1 MEQGGVV
8 KSHKL
13 TLDNRKK
20 MTLTGIKDVVAFDLN
35 QILLE
40 SSMGMIHIK
49 GKDLKV
55 TKLNVDSGLTDIEG
69 NVDSIVYSD
78 IKNFSKKVKSG
89 FFKGIK

>member
-1 MEQGGVV
+1 MEQSGVV

-69 NVDSIVYSD
+69 NIDSIVYSD
-78 IKNFSKKVKSG
+78 TKNFSKKVKSG
-89 FFKGIK
+89 FFKNIK

>member
-69 NVDSIVYSD
+69 YVDSIMYSEP
-78 IKNFSKKVKSG
+78 KNFSKKIKSG
-89 FFKGIK
+89 FFKNIK

>member
-1 MEQGGVV
+1 MEQNGIV

-20 MTLTGIKDVVAFDLN
+20 LTLTGIKDVVAFDLN

-49 GKDLKV
+49 GNSLKV

-69 NVDSIVYSD
+69 HVDSIMYSD
-78 IKNFSKKVKSG
+78 PKKFSKKVKST